1 MIEYYKVNDNMI
13 VKKDGNFFYCLD
25 NLGSW
30 IKNGRI
36 MDMFYDA
43 AYDWEKI
50 SEAEVKIEMQ
60 KPKYYNYNGE
70 MIKLDGGL
78 FYVFR
83 NNDWMFAQHLADT
96 FSKESQK
103 FTLVATK
110 EEKNDI
116 HR

>member
-1 MIEYYKVNDNMI
+1 MIEYYRVNGNII
-13 VKKDGNFFYCLD
+13 VKKDGNFFYYLD

-30 IKNGRI
+30 IKNGKI

-50 SEAEVKIEMQ
+50 SEAEAKQEIE
-60 KPKYYNYNGE
+60 KPKYYNYKGE
-70 MIKLDGGL
+70 MIKLEDGL
-78 FYVFR
+78 FYIFR
-83 NNDWMFAQHLADT
+83 NNGWMFAQHLADT

-110 EEKNDI
+110 EEKND
-116 HR
+116 

>member
-1 MIEYYKVNDNMI
+1 MIEYYRVNGNII
-13 VKKDGNFFYCLD
+13 VKKDGNFFYYLD

-30 IKNGRI
+30 IKNGKI

-50 SEAEVKIEMQ
+50 SEAEAKQEIE
-60 KPKYYNYNGE
+60 KPKYYNYKGE
-70 MIKLDGGL
+70 MIKLEDGL
-78 FYVFR
+78 FYIFR
-83 NNDWMFAQHLADT
+83 NNGWMFAQHVADT